1 MSEGLN
7 PRQALHHG
15 YSRPIKPSTL
25 ARMSDTVELARQ
37 LISCPSVTP
46 EDAGCQQIMAE
57 RLAAIGFS
65 IENLPFEDVSNF
77 WARRGT
83 QGPLLAF
90 AGHTDVVPPGPR
102 DQWQSDPFTP
112 EIRDG
117 MLYGRGAAD
126 MKGSLAAMVTAC
138 EDFVAA
144 HPDHKGSI
152 GFLITSDEE
161 GPSINGTVKVVQHL
175 QARGETIDWCLVGE
189 PSSRERLG
197 DVIKNGR
204 RGSLNGK
211 LRIRGKQGHV
221 AYPHLAANPIHLA
234 APALAELAAM
244 EWDQG
249 NDHFPPTTFQISNIH
264 GGTGAENVIPGDLDI
279 TFNLRYSTQL
289 TEQAIR
295 ERVQRLLDTH
305 QLNYMLDWRLSGEPF
320 LTPAGELVDAARA
333 AIREVAGI
341 ETELSTSGGTSDG
354 RFIAPTGAQ
363 VMELG
368 PLNATI
374 HQVNECVA
382 AEDVERL
389 ADIYRKILDRLLT

>member
-1 MSEGLN
+1 
-7 PRQALHHG
+7 
-15 YSRPIKPSTL
+15 
-25 ARMSDTVELARQ
+25 MSDTVELARQ

-234 APALAELAAM
+234 APALAELAAI

-279 TFNLRYSTQL
+279 MFNLRYSTQL

-305 QLNYMLDWRLSGEPF
+305 QLNYTLDWRLSGEPF